1 MKSNVAKYQIV
12 KQYIL
17 EQIEKRIYQPHQLIE
32 SELELTEKL
41 GVSRI
46 TVRKA
51 LEELVSEKVLSKKK
65 GVGTFV
71 NPLPKYLGFKP
82 GIGFTS
88 EAKNR
93 GLTPSTNLLRLAKVA
108 AEENQ
113 ATDMQVHVG
122 DSLWLVERIRY
133 ANNVAVSYE
142 LEYFDYRLVGEL
154 TEDICKQSIYE
165 HLKEKEI
172 EYEYVDQQISAL
184 LADEASAHHLNVPIG
199 SPLINIKNIAYLKN
213 GKPFNLGFALYQTN
227 SFHLMHT
234 VYR

>member
-12 KQYIL
+12 KQHIL

-32 SELELTEKL
+32 SELELAEKL
-41 GVSRI
+41 NVSRI

-51 LEELVSEKVLSKKK
+51 LEELVNEKVLSKKK

-108 AEENQ
+108 AEEDQ
-113 ATDMQVHVG
+113 AIDMQMHVG
-122 DSLWLVERIRY
+122 DPLWLVERIRY

-142 LEYFDYRLVGEL
+142 LEYFDYHLVGEL

-165 HLKEKEI
+165 HLKEKGI
-172 EYEYVDQQISAL
+172 EYEYVDQRISAL
-184 LADEASAHHLNVPIG
+184 LADKASAQHLNVPIG
-199 SPLINIKNIAYLKN
+199 SPLIDIKNIAYLKN